1 MSKKQQRVF
10 WPALIIL
17 SIVTSAFV
25 FANTRRSRA
34 IVNLA
39 ANAPRLVDT
48 DGTTSPQAGKV
59 KAFTSVM
66 PQGLQRHGPVEVVRF
81 TLYDAGIYPR
91 QARVEK
97 GVVAITIEDLSGGT
111 SGLVVQRV
119 NGNARQ
125 SVGTVQRI
133 QNHWRGRQ
141 ELQLEPGNYEVFMAD
156 RPNNKAQLIVQP

>member
-17 SIVTSAFV
+17 SIVASAFV
-25 FANTRRSRA
+25 FANTSSGRA
-34 IVNLA
+34 TVNLA
-39 ANAPRLVDT
+39 ASAPRLVDA
-48 DGTTSPQAGKV
+48 DGTTSPQAGAV
-59 KAFTSVM
+59 KALTSAM

-91 QARVEK
+91 EARVEK
-97 GVVAITIEDLSGGT
+97 GLVAITIEDFSGGT

-119 NGNARQ
+119 NGNSRQ

-141 ELQLEPGNYEVFMAD
+141 ELQLEPGDYELFMVD
-156 RPNNKAQLIVQP
+156 RPNNKAQLIVAP